1 MRKTVIVAIVL
12 ALAPAAAAAGKLP
25 TPASAVQCGRC
36 HRAIYDSWQTSA
48 HSNAATSPV
57 FLDAFVAAEDEF
69 GVEARKVCLGCHAPA
84 SGLLGDTDLMRKVS
98 WEGVTCDY
106 CHSMREVKQDGSN
119 LKAVVQ
125 FGTVKS
131 GPSKDSVSPAHGTA
145 YSSVHT
151 SALLCAVCHEYKNAS
166 GFSVV
171 TTYSEWK
178 DSPSG
183 KGDLEC
189 QQCHME
195 LVRGSVVEPRVRRE
209 SSHLVNLH
217 AMPGSH
223 SVSQL
228 NKALTAKLTASR
240 SGQNV
245 DVAVKLKNEGA
256 GHFLPTGSPMRQL
269 ILEVRVTSAGV
280 TIATEK
286 RSYTRVLADAAGTT
300 IQKEYVAFLKA
311 AKVVS
316 DTRLAPDETRTE
328 TFSFKVPAGQSAR
341 VDSIFYY
348 FHPATADPDKSG
360 RIKFLELSKTLP

>member
-1 MRKTVIVAIVL
+1 MRKAITVAIVL
-12 ALAPAAAAAGKLP
+12 ALTTAAAAAGKLP
-25 TPASAVQCGRC
+25 VPASAELCGRC
-36 HRAIYDSWQTSA
+36 HRAIHDSWATSA
-48 HSNAATSPV
+48 HANAMTSPN
-57 FLDAFVAAEDEF
+57 FIDALDAAENEY
-69 GVEARKVCLGCHAPA
+69 GVEARQVCLGCHAPA
-84 SGLLGDTDLMRKVS
+84 SALLDDKDLARKVS

-106 CHSMREVKQDGSN
+106 CHSMREVKQDGPN
-119 LKAVVQ
+119 PKAVVQ

-131 GPSKDSVSPAHGTA
+131 GPSKDSSSPAHGTA

-151 SALLCAVCHEYKNAS
+151 SALLCAVCHEYKNAG

-228 NKALTAKLTASR
+228 NKAVTAKLTAKR
-240 SGQNV
+240 NGMTI
-245 DVAVKLKNEGA
+245 DVSVKVKNEGA
-256 GHFLPTGSPMRQL
+256 GHFLPTGSPMRQM

-280 TIATEK
+280 TVASEQRI
-286 RSYTRVLADAAGTT
+286 YTRLLADADGKT
-300 IQKEYVAFLKA
+300 IEKEYVAFLKA

-316 DTRLAPDETRTE
+316 DTRLAPDETRLE
-328 TFSFKVPAGQSAR
+328 SFTFRVPAGRSAR
-341 VDSIFYY
+341 VEAIFYY
-348 FHPATADPDKSG
+348 FHAATDPEKGD
-360 RIKFLELSKTLP
+360 RIKFLNLSKNLP